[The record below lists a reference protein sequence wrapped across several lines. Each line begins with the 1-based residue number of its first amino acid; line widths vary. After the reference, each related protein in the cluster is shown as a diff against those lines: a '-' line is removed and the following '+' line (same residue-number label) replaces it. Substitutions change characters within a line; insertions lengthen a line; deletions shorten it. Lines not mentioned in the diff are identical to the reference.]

1 MCVRA
6 CVTVIISPHT
16 HTHTA
21 ASYHV
26 LEQGKLICMDC
37 LNRDGPI
44 YHELEV
50 VQSDSELLTEE
61 PSPPVPPR
69 QRRPKPKDPIYERV
83 GSINKNQ
90 LKARTVSASS
100 EEGSYITSKFFFFFG
115 VQ

>member
-1 MCVRA
+1 MH
-6 CVTVIISPHT
+6 VIISLHT
-16 HTHTA
+16 LTHTA

-100 EEGSYITSKFFFFFG
+100 EEGSYITSKLVFFFG

>member
-1 MCVRA
+1 
-6 CVTVIISPHT
+6 
-16 HTHTA
+16 
-21 ASYHV
+21 
-26 LEQGKLICMDC
+26 MDC

-100 EEGSYITSKFFFFFG
+100 EEGSYITSKLGFFWCAIIENITKGWLVIVAAFFVFLCPHCD
-115 VQ
+115 VE